1 MATSLDSKGAFLISY
16 NRGLNLGAK
25 PSGQTK
31 HKPEKDFSF
40 IVIYLWEW
48 IQHPQPL
55 PPGTVL
61 GYNVEEINQPSMTIT
76 KKHVWLD
83 FDCCMTASC
92 TCESAVDPFVLFW
105 FFKPFFV
112 TFLLPSLSS
121 LFASIPELRCP
132 ELR

>member
-1 MATSLDSKGAFLISY
+1 MATSLDSEGAFLISY

-25 PSGQTK
+25 PSGQAK

-48 IQHPQPL
+48 MQHPQPL
-55 PPGTVL
+55 PPGSVL
-61 GYNVEEINQPSMTIT
+61 EEINQPSMTIA
-76 KKHVWLD
+76 KKLVWLD
-83 FDCCMTASC
+83 FVCYMTASR
-92 TCESAVDPFVLFW
+92 TCESAVNPFVLFW
-105 FFKPFFV
+105 FIKPFFV

-121 LFASIPELRCP
+121 LFASVPELRCP